1 MPGEKRGAWWFR
13 IFAFCDVTT
22 QDMRR
27 EGFSTRIIKAG
38 ALLEDVKVLLLKWDE
53 RRSVEQNLLAARTA
67 NILGKVSRSR
77 VEDILQAVRAR
88 YFRNNGAAAHLHR
101 LVKGGGRPEAVD
113 RILYYHAALA
123 DPLLNSFVTDF
134 LYEKHRRGEIRI
146 TVDDALQ
153 FIRSATRE
161 GRIAPPWSEYTRLR
175 VARGLLSTLR
185 DFRILEGAV
194 RKRFAPVSLPLPAF
208 VYIAFQLRQQTAGIA
223 ILRHPD
229 WRLFFCSPG
238 DVDHLFI
245 RAQQD
250 GYVRYEALGE
260 IVRIEFPYES
270 LEEMVHD
277 LLTRRTG
284 DALV

>member
-1 MPGEKRGAWWFR
+1 MER
-13 IFAFCDVTT
+13 
-22 QDMRR
+22 
-27 EGFSTRIIKAG
+27 FSTRIIKAG

-53 RRSVEQNLLAARTA
+53 RRSVDQNLLAARTA
-67 NILGKVSRSR
+67 NILGKASRSR
-77 VEDILQAVRAR
+77 VEDILQAIRAR
-88 YFRNNGAAAHLHR
+88 YFRSNGTAAHLHR

-153 FIRSATRE
+153 FIRSATQE

-194 RKRFAPVSLPLPAF
+194 RKRFAPVSLPLPTF
-208 VYIAFQLRQQTAGIA
+208 VYIAFHLRQQAAGIA

-229 WRLFFCSPG
+229 WRLFFCTPT

-245 RAQQD
+245 QAQQH
-250 GYVRYEALGE
+250 GYVQYEALGE
-260 IVRIEFPYES
+260 IVRIEFPYKNLAE
-270 LEEMVHD
+270 LIDD
-277 LLTRRTG
+277 LLARRTG